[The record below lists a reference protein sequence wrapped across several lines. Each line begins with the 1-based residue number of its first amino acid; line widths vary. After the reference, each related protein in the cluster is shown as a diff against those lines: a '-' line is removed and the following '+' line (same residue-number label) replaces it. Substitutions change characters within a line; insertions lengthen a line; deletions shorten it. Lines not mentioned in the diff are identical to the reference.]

1 MEKESAMTRG
11 EALLTVMLATAL
23 GGCGMGASDVDY
35 SRDRAISDDIAA
47 TYQIGPNG
55 NYPGRARQSQPL
67 GAFPW
72 QLDERHQAG
81 R

>member
-1 MEKESAMTRG
+1 MTRG
-11 EALLTVMLATAL
+11 EALLTTLLVAMLA
-23 GGCGMGASDVDY
+23 GCGIGARDINY

-55 NYPGRARQSQPL
+55 NYPGRARQNQPL

-72 QLDERHQAG
+72 QLDERHQTG